1 MGLSVLILAE
11 DEDMI
16 DISKAD
22 ELLDAMDADM
32 ELPGQDTLGDNLNVL
47 VEGALA
53 LEEIRNS
60 IVALGID
67 YDTAKKANGIIAGMR
82 IPGLGMESTET
93 YRSFGVG
100 HAFTAHRSIEGL
112 HFALESIQETIKNA
126 YSSVLKRVVAIYT
139 AFVKWVKDRLGKNT
153 EQSLKPSDKSKSL
166 ITRQGLNSLIALMEG
181 LGDDP
186 DMVAGEVARMAGG
199 EISQFTTGLREEFNR
214 LSERMSNFFEKISAN
229 RASARIASGDVS
241 VAQLLKEEA
250 DQAVS
255 GAVRRA
261 SAVAQELLKARDA
274 GQLMVATEKAATIT
288 KELEEIAS
296 VSFDTNQ
303 SEFDG
308 TEKGVKLSTI
318 VKNLTKAVRD
328 LDSSNVPALITRLT
342 ADMDGVLRSA
352 QETSQKD
359 IEEMMPADATDE
371 QRAKATSACIALY
384 GRIAGLGKTVSA
396 MWAER
401 INSIR
406 SVNKILEGIYDNV
419 EAFQAAIE
427 RLAAPLQA
435 EQKEALAKALLSK
448 GVAIES

>member
-1 MGLSVLILAE
+1 
-11 DEDMI
+11 
-16 DISKAD
+16 
-22 ELLDAMDADM
+22 
-32 ELPGQDTLGDNLNVL
+32 
-47 VEGALA
+47 
-53 LEEIRNS
+53 
-60 IVALGID
+60 
-67 YDTAKKANGIIAGMR
+67 
-82 IPGLGMESTET
+82 
-93 YRSFGVG
+93 
-100 HAFTAHRSIEGL
+100 
-112 HFALESIQETIKNA
+112 
-126 YSSVLKRVVAIYT
+126 
-139 AFVKWVKDRLGKNT
+139 
-153 EQSLKPSDKSKSL
+153 
-166 ITRQGLNSLIALMEG
+166 
-181 LGDDP
+181 
-186 DMVAGEVARMAGG
+186 
-199 EISQFTTGLREEFNR
+199 
-214 LSERMSNFFEKISAN
+214 
-229 RASARIASGDVS
+229 
-241 VAQLLKEEA
+241 
-250 DQAVS
+250 
-255 GAVRRA
+255 
-261 SAVAQELLKARDA
+261 VAQELLKARDA